1 MRFVYMRERVSCIW
15 VCERERGYV
24 RKRER
29 ERKRERVNM
38 CKSGGYVPRK
48 RERQNR
54 YVRMIKTT
62 MCIGFSEGGC

>member
-1 MRFVYMRERVSCIW
+1 MRER
-15 VCERERGYV
+15 EDMLG
-24 RKRER
+24 RER

-38 CKSGGYVPRK
+38 CKSGGYVPRE